1 MNTIEKAQPTDITTR
16 MPTWFIPHGGGPCFF
31 MDWNPP
37 RAWDKMAAFLKG
49 VAATLPR
56 RPEAILVVSA
66 HWLES
71 GFHVTSAPRPELI
84 YDYYGFPPHT
94 YALKYPASGE
104 PRLASRIA
112 ELLGQANLASHADP
126 SRGFDHGMFIPLM
139 LMFPEA
145 DIPVVQVSLRRDL
158 DPARHL
164 QAGQALAPLRDEGVL
179 ILGSGM
185 SFHNMRGLWRS
196 PLRSHLRPVR
206 RLADGRRG
214 GGDVTTPAIADRL
227 GSSALGASVSSPP
240 GGGALAAA
248 AGGCRR
254 GHRSAWP
261 ARLQR
266 PGDGNHTVRFP
277 FWLSGCKRPRFL
289 AAAPMEW

>member
-1 MNTIEKAQPTDITTR
+1 MPTTAQTQPSDTTTR

-37 RAWDKMAAFLKG
+37 HAWDRMAAFLKG
-49 VAATLPR
+49 MAATLPQ
-56 RPEAILVVSA
+56 RPEAILVISA

-71 GFHVTSAPRPELI
+71 GFNVTSAPRPELI

-94 YALKYPASGE
+94 YALRYPASGE

-139 LMFPEA
+139 LMFPDA

-158 DPARHL
+158 DPALHL
-164 QAGQALAPLRDEGVL
+164 QAGRALAPLRDEGIL

-185 SFHNMRGLWRS
+185 SFHNMRGYGDPRFGPISDQFDAWLTAAVQAEAGERQ
-196 PLRSHLRPVR
+196 
-206 RLADGRRG
+206 RLLVDWAQA
-214 GGDVTTPAIADRL
+214 PA
-227 GSSALGASVSSPP
+227 
-240 GGGALAAA
+240 
-248 AGGCRR
+248 
-254 GHRSAWP
+254 
-261 ARLQR
+261 ARLSH
-266 PGDGNHTVRFP
+266 P
-277 FWLSGCKRPRFL
+277 PRAEEHL
-289 AAAPMEW
+289 LPLMVVAGAAPDQPGQRVFSDRVMETTLSAFRFG